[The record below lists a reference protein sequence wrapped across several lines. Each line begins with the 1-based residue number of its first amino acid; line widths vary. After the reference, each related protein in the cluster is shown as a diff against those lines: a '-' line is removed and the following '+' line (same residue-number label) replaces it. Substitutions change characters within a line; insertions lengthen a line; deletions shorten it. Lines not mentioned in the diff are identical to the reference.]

1 VIGKAAGQWPEQELR
16 LAMAWHGTKSRTSK
30 PMQVQLRHLI
40 STASRMGLGA
50 EAEALVADLVART
63 PEVVATVQQELPS
76 GFPEPLACAI
86 LDGLQGSAERLE
98 KQLS

>member
-1 VIGKAAGQWPEQELR
+1 
-16 LAMAWHGTKSRTSK
+16 MAWHGSKSRTSK
-30 PMQVQLRHLI
+30 PLQVQHRHLI

-63 PEVVATVQQELPS
+63 PEVIATVQQELPS
-76 GFPEPLACAI
+76 SYPEPLAGAV

>member
-1 VIGKAAGQWPEQELR
+1 
-16 LAMAWHGTKSRTSK
+16 MAWQGSKSRTSK

-50 EAEALVADLVART
+50 DADALVGDLVART
-63 PEVVATVQQELPS
+63 PEVIATVQAELPS
-76 GFPEPLACAI
+76 GFPESLACAI
-86 LDGLQGSAERLE
+86 LDGLQSSAERLQ